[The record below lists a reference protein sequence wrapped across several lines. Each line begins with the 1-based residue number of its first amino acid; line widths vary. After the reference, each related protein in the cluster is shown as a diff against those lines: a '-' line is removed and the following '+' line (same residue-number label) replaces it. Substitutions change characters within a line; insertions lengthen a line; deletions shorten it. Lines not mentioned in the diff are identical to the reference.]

1 MRTLTLPDGS
11 GLSLWQSAHELPAG
25 RHSEFQYW
33 LIRES
38 GIGSDAASV
47 EQRLSQTAALLAAA
61 AAQQGDAA
69 GMAKRLEEA
78 GDALAL
84 VHYAFN
90 DALDKFSSRQL
101 AFGCLVAEWR
111 GKPWTDASEEGL
123 GRLRDEL
130 SAAGLTEGLVVGEVD
145 ALKKELGRN

>member
-11 GLSLWQSAHELPAG
+11 SLSLWQTVHELPAG

-38 GIGSDAASV
+38 GIGSDALSI
-47 EQRLSQTAALLAAA
+47 EQRFSHTTALLAA
-61 AAQQGDAA
+61 G
-69 GMAKRLEEA
+69 RTEEA

-90 DALDKFSSRQL
+90 DALDKFSSRHL
-101 AFGCLVAEWR
+101 AFGCVVAQWQ
-111 GKPWTDASEEGL
+111 GKPWLDATEEGL

-130 SAAGLTEGLVVGEVD
+130 TTAGLTEDMVVQEIES
-145 ALKKELGRN
+145 LKKGLGRN

>member
-11 GLSLWQSAHELPAG
+11 GLSLWQTATELPAG
-25 RHSEFQYW
+25 RYNEFQYW

-38 GIGSDAASV
+38 GIGSDVASI
-47 EQRLSQTAALLAAA
+47 EQRFSETAALLVAE
-61 AAQQGDAA
+61 
-69 GMAKRLEEA
+69 RLEEA
-78 GDALAL
+78 ADALAL
-84 VHYAFN
+84 VHYAFTDSIN
-90 DALDKFSSRQL
+90 KFSSRQL

-111 GKPWTDASEEGL
+111 GRAWTDASEEGL

-145 ALKKELGRN
+145 ALKKGWGRN

>member
-1 MRTLTLPDGS
+1 MRTLLLPDGS
-11 GLSLWQSAHELPAG
+11 PLSLWQGVLELPAG

-33 LIRES
+33 LIRQS
-38 GIGSDAASV
+38 GIGSDVASI
-47 EQRLSQTAALLAAA
+47 EQRFSHTSALLAA
-61 AAQQGDAA
+61 G
-69 GMAKRLEEA
+69 RPEEA

-84 VHYAFN
+84 LHYAFN

-111 GKPWTDASEEGL
+111 GKPWADASEEGL
-123 GRLRDEL
+123 TRLLGEL
-130 SAAGLTEGLVVGEVD
+130 SDAGLTEGMVVGEVE

>member
-11 GLSLWQSAHELPAG
+11 SLSLWQSILELPAG

-38 GIGSDAASV
+38 GIGSDAASI
-47 EQRLSQTAALLAAA
+47 EQRFAETSALLAA
-61 AAQQGDAA
+61 G
-69 GMAKRLEEA
+69 RTEEA

-84 VHYAFN
+84 VHYCFN
-90 DALDKFSSRQL
+90 DALDKFSAKQL
-101 AFGCLVAEWR
+101 AFGCFVAEWR
-111 GKPWTDASEEGL
+111 GKPWADASEDGL

-130 SAAGLTEGLVVGEVD
+130 SAAGLTEGMVVEEIA